1 MIHYALRY
9 PTVSINQPMRIS
21 ISSISNF
28 FWKFEYRDERITQIR
43 VVDTTGGLNRLEEWG
58 KSMTCDVAVKREE
71 G

>member
-1 MIHYALRY
+1 
-9 PTVSINQPMRIS
+9 MRIS

-28 FWKFEYRDERITQIR
+28 FWKFEYRDERIIQIR